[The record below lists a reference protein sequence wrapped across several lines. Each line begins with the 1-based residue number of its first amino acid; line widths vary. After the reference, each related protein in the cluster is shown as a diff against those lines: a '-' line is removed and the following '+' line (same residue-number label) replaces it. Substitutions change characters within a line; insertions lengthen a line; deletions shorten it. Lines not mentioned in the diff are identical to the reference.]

1 MGAVRR
7 YAPWMLFP
15 LAVMI
20 GGYALG
26 EAMADRNNQWVKNQQ
41 KVNPYLVKSKKID
54 LALMR
59 LIKTSLN
66 HLSNIYAYR
75 KTARTNDE

>member
-1 MGAVRR
+1 MGALRR

-54 LALMR
+54 LI
-59 LIKTSLN
+59 LISFDKNQSISFVKYLCLQKDGKN
-66 HLSNIYAYR
+66 ER
-75 KTARTNDE
+75 

>member
-1 MGAVRR
+1 MSALRR

-26 EAMADRNNQWVKNQQ
+26 EAMADKNNQWVKNQRQ
-41 KVNPYLVKSKKID
+41 VNSYLVKSRKID
-54 LALMR
+54 LA
-59 LIKTSLN
+59 
-66 HLSNIYAYR
+66 
-75 KTARTNDE
+75 

>member
-1 MGAVRR
+1 MSAVRR
-7 YAPWMLFP
+7 YGPWMLFP

-54 LALMR
+54 L
-59 LIKTSLN
+59 I
-66 HLSNIYAYR
+66 
-75 KTARTNDE
+75 